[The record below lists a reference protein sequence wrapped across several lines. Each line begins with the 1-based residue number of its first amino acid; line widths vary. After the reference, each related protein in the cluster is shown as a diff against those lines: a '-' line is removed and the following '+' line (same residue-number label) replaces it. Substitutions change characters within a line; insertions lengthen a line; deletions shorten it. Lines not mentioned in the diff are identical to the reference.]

1 MRRRPQGNSGVA
13 PDDDASLSLAATAIE
28 RLNVGEEAK
37 QALRAI
43 LTELAAQYQQSFV
56 LMLETQRKQ
65 ASALDRLQTTLQ
77 LLIDKIAPEIKDRI
91 PVPIRL
97 ANDGERADL
106 TSAVVLADPMAAG
119 FTMSQ
124 AQLAKALGLPQAD
137 VSILVRAFKLNEDEN
152 CAVVVR
158 RGTGAEISNYHAR
171 AIDRFREI
179 VAAPPASLDA
189 NQRSALE
196 RVRKRLGGGKPP
208 AA

>member
-1 MRRRPQGNSGVA
+1 MA
-13 PDDDASLSLAATAIE
+13 PDDDSSLSLAATAIE

-43 LTELAAQYQQSFV
+43 LTEVAAQYQQSFI

-77 LLIDKIAPEIKDRI
+77 LLIEKIAPEIKDRI

-97 ANDGERADL
+97 ANEGERADL
-106 TSAVVLADPMAAG
+106 TSAVVVADPMAAG

-158 RGTGAEISNYHAR
+158 RGSNAEISNYHAR
-171 AIDRFREI
+171 AIDRFRDL
-179 VAAPPASLDA
+179 VAAPPARLDA

-196 RVRKRLGGGKPP
+196 RVKKRIGRVN
-208 AA
+208 AAG